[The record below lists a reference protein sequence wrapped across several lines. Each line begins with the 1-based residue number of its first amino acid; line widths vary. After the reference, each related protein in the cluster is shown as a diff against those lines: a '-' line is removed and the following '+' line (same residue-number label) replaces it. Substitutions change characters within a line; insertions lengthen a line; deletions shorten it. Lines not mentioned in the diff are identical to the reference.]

1 MVLCLQLCVDKILLK
16 VLTISLLNLI
26 FKTILVKPF
35 TGFSTDG
42 EFNSLRTKG
51 STRPVSV
58 VQLKTDARSE
68 ARSTS
73 VRQIERFLFPVVGE
87 FFIFSSI
94 IDT

>member
-1 MVLCLQLCVDKILLK
+1 MDLCLQLCVSKVLLKK
-16 VLTISLLNLI
+16 VLTISLIL
-26 FKTILVKPF
+26 KSILVKLF

-58 VQLKTDARSE
+58 VQLKADARSE

-73 VRQIERFLFPVVGE
+73 VRQIERFLFPIVGK
-87 FFIFSSI
+87 FFPFLWLIV
-94 IDT
+94 DCD

>member
-1 MVLCLQLCVDKILLK
+1 MDLCLQLCVSKVLLKK
-16 VLTISLLNLI
+16 VLTISLIL
-26 FKTILVKPF
+26 KSILVKLF

-58 VQLKTDARSE
+58 VQLKADARSE

-73 VRQIERFLFPVVGE
+73 VRQIERFLFPIVGK
-87 FFIFSSI
+87 FFPFFMVDSRL
-94 IDT
+94 